1 MATSTA
7 LDSLF
12 NADFYRSQ
20 NPDLANLDNQQA
32 FAHWRNAGIA
42 ESRSFSPF
50 IDLNFYRSSNRDLRN
65 LGNLDLFNH
74 FANVGLSEGRK
85 FSPFLDLQFY
95 QDSNPQ
101 LALYSKR
108 DALAHFANPNF
119 GLNERRVFSRFIDL
133 NFYRSVNSDLA
144 NLNYRQLFDHL
155 YQSGINEGRIFSPF
169 VDLNSYRTNNRDLAS
184 LTNRQLWE
192 HFLVN
197 SFVEGRK
204 YSPFPFNRTF
214 GYGLVNAAAA
224 VAKATGQN
232 TFPDVPNLG
241 GNNWG
246 LDMIKAPEV
255 WQRGV
260 TGQGIVVAVID
271 SGVDYF
277 HPDLDNNIWV
287 NTREI
292 AGNGIDDDRNGFIDD
307 VRGWNF
313 FSSNNQPLDLD
324 GHGTSVAGIIAAEN
338 NNIGI
343 TGVAFNAKI
352 MPIKVLERLPKNDLP
367 SGTDDDVANGILY
380 AIRNGANVINLSL
393 GTLSQSQTVRTAG
406 AIKEAFE
413 KGVVV
418 VSAAGNDSSL
428 TPIYPARYATHFGIA
443 GGAVDR
449 NKVIP
454 AFSNDA
460 GFTPI
465 DYVVAPGVDVYS
477 TSDFNEYET
486 KTGTSMAAPYVA
498 GTAALILSAN
508 PNLSPVTVENI
519 LTTTADPTGILTG
532 LLIDF

>member
-1 MATSTA
+1 MSTSTA
-7 LDSLF
+7 LNSLF
-12 NADFYRSQ
+12 NADFYRFQ
-20 NPDLANLDNQQA
+20 NPDLAGLDNQQA

-42 ESRSFSPF
+42 EGRSFSPF

-65 LGNLDLFNH
+65 LGNTELFNH
-74 FANVGLSEGRK
+74 LANVGLSENRR
-85 FSPFLDLQFY
+85 FSPFVDLKFY
-95 QDSNPQ
+95 EDSNPD
-101 LALYSKR
+101 LARLNLSKPK
-108 DALAHFANPNF
+108 LLEHLSNF

-133 NFYRSVNSDLA
+133 NFYKANNGDLA
-144 NLNYRQLFDHL
+144 TLNNRQLFDHL
-155 YQSGINEGRIFSPF
+155 SQSGINEGRIFSPF
-169 VDLNSYRTNNRDLAS
+169 VDLNFYKSNNRDLAA
-184 LTNRQLWE
+184 LNNRQLWE
-192 HFLVN
+192 HFLIN
-197 SFVEGRK
+197 ALAERRK
-204 YSPFPFNRTF
+204 YSPFSFNSTF

-224 VAKATGQN
+224 VAKATGQS

-241 GNNWG
+241 GDSWG

-292 AGNGIDDDRNGFIDD
+292 AGNGIDDDRNGFVDD
-307 VRGWNF
+307 IRGWDF
-313 FSSNNQPLDLD
+313 VFDDSTPLDID
-324 GHGTSVAGIIAAEN
+324 GHGTHVAGIIAAEN
-338 NNIGI
+338 NNFGA

-352 MPIKVLERLPKNDLP
+352 MPVKVLERFPEDDLA
-367 SGTDDDVANGILY
+367 SGTDDDVAAGIRY
-380 AIRNGANVINLSL
+380 AVNNGARIINLSL
-393 GTLSQSQTVRTAG
+393 GGSSTLPKTAA
-406 AIKEAFE
+406 AIKDAFE

-418 VSAAGNDSSL
+418 VSSSGNDRDFA
-428 TPIYPARYATHFGIA
+428 PEYPSRYATHFGIA
-443 GGAVDR
+443 VGAVDR

-477 TSDFNEYET
+477 TSDFDRYET
-486 KTGTSMAAPYVA
+486 KTGTSMAAPHVA

-508 PNLSPVTVENI
+508 PNLSPTLLENI
-519 LTTTADPTGILTG
+519 LTTTANPVG
-532 LLIDF
+532 LFA